1 MAADPPPPGPSRR
14 TLLTGLAALPVA
26 AATTAAAAE
35 RKERRSKKRRDAR
48 PTIQHVDV
56 AIIGAGVFGAW
67 TAWHLLRAGKS
78 VRLFDAYG
86 AGHWR
91 ASSGGES
98 RVIRM
103 GYGADT
109 LYSEMARDSLK
120 YWKDLSDTASAP
132 IFHNTGVLWFAPAGD
147 SHIDQSLAWL
157 RANRV
162 DHEQGDVSWLQN
174 KYRQIQFYQG
184 ETGILE
190 TEAGALIAGRGVQEV
205 IADAQI
211 AVERVVMPAPLL
223 SKRTK
228 RHTLPD
234 GGTADHLVYCAGP
247 WLAEIFP
254 QQLMNRIV
262 ATRQEVYHFG
272 APQGDTRFAP
282 PDLPVWA
289 DNGGGG
295 LFYGIPDLEGA
306 GFKIAIDRHGPQ
318 VDPDTMDRTLTPA
331 GIAEARAYIARRFPG
346 LASAPLI
353 GGRVCQYENSSNGDY
368 LIDRFP
374 GQERVWLVGG
384 GSGHGFKNGP
394 AVGKRVAAH
403 ILNAGLAIEPR
414 FSFATKGTVAART
427 VF

>member
-1 MAADPPPPGPSRR
+1 MAGDNTPTRR
-14 TLLTGLAALPVA
+14 ALLTGLAALPVA
-26 AATTAAAAE
+26 ATAAAAE
-35 RKERRSKKRRDAR
+35 RKSKKRKPAK
-48 PTIQHVDV
+48 PKVQHVDV

-67 TAWHLLRAGKS
+67 TAWHLLRAGKT

-86 AGHWR
+86 AGHVR

-109 LYSEMARDSLK
+109 IYSEMARESLP
-120 YWKDLSDTASAP
+120 YWKALSDTASAP
-132 IFHNTGVLWFAPAGD
+132 IFHNTGVLWFGPQGD
-147 SHIDQSLAWL
+147 AYTAQSLAWL
-157 RANRV
+157 QANRV
-162 DHEQGDVSWLQN
+162 GHEHGDVAWLQN
-174 KYRQIQFYQG
+174 KYRQIQFFQG

-190 TEAGALIAGRGVQEV
+190 TECGALIAGRGVQEV

-223 SKRTK
+223 SKRIK
-228 RHTLPD
+228 RHSLPD
-234 GGTADHLVYCAGP
+234 GGTADHLVYAAGP
-247 WLAEIFP
+247 WLAELFP
-254 QQLMNRIV
+254 QQLMGRIV

-272 APQGDTRFAP
+272 APQGDTRFAAP
-282 PDLPVWA
+282 ELPVWA
-289 DNGGGG
+289 DNSNNGI
-295 LFYGIPDLEGA
+295 FYGIPDIEGA
-306 GFKIAIDRHGPQ
+306 GFKIAIDRHGPV
-318 VDPDTMDRTLTPA
+318 VDPDTMDRSLTPA
-331 GIAEARAYIARRFPG
+331 GIAEARAYIARRFPA

-403 ILNAGLAIEPR
+403 ILDPKLAVEPR

>member
-1 MAADPPPPGPSRR
+1 MNPTRR
-14 TLLTGLAALPVA
+14 ALLTGLAALPVA
-26 AATTAAAAE
+26 ATAAAAE
-35 RKERRSKKRRDAR
+35 RKSKKRKPAK
-48 PTIQHVDV
+48 PKVQHVDV

-86 AGHWR
+86 AGNFR

-109 LYSEMARDSLK
+109 IYSDMARDSLA
-120 YWKDLSDTASAP
+120 YWKALSDSASAP
-132 IFHNTGVLWFAPAGD
+132 IFHNTGVLWFGPQGD
-147 SHIDQSLAWL
+147 AYTAQSLAWL
-157 RANRV
+157 QANRV
-162 DHEQGDVSWLQN
+162 GHEHGDVRWLQN
-174 KYRQIQFYQG
+174 KYRQMQFYQG
-184 ETGILE
+184 ETGVLE
-190 TEAGALIAGRGVQEV
+190 TETGALIAGRGVQEV

-223 SKRTK
+223 SKRIK
-228 RHTLPD
+228 RHSLPD
-234 GGTADHLVYCAGP
+234 GGTADHLVYALGP
-247 WLAEIFP
+247 WLAELFP
-254 QQLMNRIV
+254 QQLMNKIV

-282 PDLPVWA
+282 PELPVWA
-289 DNGGGG
+289 DNSNNGI
-295 LFYGIPDLEGA
+295 FYGIPDLEGA
-306 GFKIAIDRHGPQ
+306 GFKIAIDRHGPV
-318 VDPDTMDRTLTPA
+318 VDPDTMERQLTPA
-331 GIAEARAYIARRFPG
+331 GIAEARAYIARRFPA

-403 ILNAGLAIEPR
+403 ILDPKLAVEPR

>member
-1 MAADPPPPGPSRR
+1 MAGGNAPTRR
-14 TLLTGLAALPVA
+14 ALLTGLAALPVA
-26 AATTAAAAE
+26 ATAAAAE
-35 RKERRSKKRRDAR
+35 RKSKKRKPAK
-48 PTIQHVDV
+48 PKVQHVDV

-67 TAWHLLRAGKS
+67 TAWHLLRAGKT

-86 AGHWR
+86 AGHVR

-109 LYSEMARDSLK
+109 IYSEMARESLA
-120 YWKDLSDTASAP
+120 YWKALSDTASAP
-132 IFHNTGVLWFAPAGD
+132 IFHNTGVLWFGPQGD
-147 SHIDQSLAWL
+147 TYTAQSLAWL
-157 RANRV
+157 QANRV
-162 DHEQGDVSWLQN
+162 GHEHGDVRWLQN
-174 KYRQIQFYQG
+174 KYRQIQFFQG

-190 TEAGALIAGRGVQEV
+190 TECGALIAGRGVQEV

-223 SKRTK
+223 SKRIK
-228 RHTLPD
+228 RHSLPD
-234 GGTADHLVYCAGP
+234 GGTADHLVYALGP
-247 WLAEIFP
+247 WLAELFP
-254 QQLMNRIV
+254 QQLMNKIV

-282 PDLPVWA
+282 PELPVWA
-289 DNGGGG
+289 DNSNNGI
-295 LFYGIPDLEGA
+295 FYGIPDLEGT
-306 GFKIAIDRHGPQ
+306 GFKIAIDRHGP
-318 VDPDTMDRTLTPA
+318 VIDPDTMERSLTPA

-403 ILNAGLAIEPR
+403 ILDPKLAVEPR
-414 FSFATKGTVAART
+414 FRFATKGTVAART

>member
-1 MAADPPPPGPSRR
+1 LADDTPTRR
-14 TLLTGLAALPVA
+14 ALLTGLAALPVVA
-26 AATTAAAAE
+26 AATAAE
-35 RKERRSKKRRDAR
+35 RKERKPKKRKPAK
-48 PTIQHVDV
+48 PKVQHVDV

-86 AGHWR
+86 AGNAR

-109 LYSEMARDSLK
+109 IYSEMARDSLK

-132 IFHNTGVLWFAPAGD
+132 IFHNTGVLWFAPQGD
-147 SHIDQSLAWL
+147 AYTAQSLAWL
-157 RANRV
+157 QANRV
-162 DHEQGDVSWLQN
+162 RHEHGDVSWLQD

-190 TEAGALIAGRGVQEV
+190 TEAGALIAARGVQEL

-211 AVERVVMPAPLL
+211 EVERVVMPAPLF

-234 GGTADHLVYCAGP
+234 GGTADHLVYAAGP
-247 WLAEIFP
+247 WIAELFP
-254 QQLMNRIV
+254 QQLMNKIV

-282 PDLPVWA
+282 PELPVWA
-289 DNGGGG
+289 DFNNGRIV
-295 LFYGIPDLEGA
+295 YGIPDLEGA
-306 GFKIAIDRHGPQ
+306 GFKIAIDVHGPT
-318 VDPDTMDRTLTPA
+318 VDPDTMERQLSPT
-331 GIAEARAYIARRFPG
+331 GIAEARAYLARRFPA

-374 GQERVWLVGG
+374 GQQHVWLVGG

-403 ILNAGLAIEPR
+403 ILDANLAVEPR
-414 FSFATKGTVAART
+414 FSFATKGKVAART

>member
-1 MAADPPPPGPSRR
+1 MADSPTRR
-14 TLLTGLAALPVA
+14 ALLTGLAALPVA
-26 AATTAAAAE
+26 AAATAAE
-35 RKERRSKKRRDAR
+35 RKERKPKKRKPAK
-48 PTIQHVDV
+48 PKVQHVDV

-86 AGHWR
+86 AGNAR

-109 LYSEMARDSLK
+109 IYSEMARDSLK

-132 IFHNTGVLWFAPAGD
+132 IFHNTGVLWFAPQGD
-147 SHIDQSLAWL
+147 AYTAQSLAWL
-157 RANRV
+157 QANRV
-162 DHEQGDVSWLQN
+162 RHEHGDVRWLQD

-190 TEAGALIAGRGVQEV
+190 TEAGALIAARGVQEL

-211 AVERVVMPAPLL
+211 EVERVVMPAPLF

-234 GGTADHLVYCAGP
+234 GGTADHLVYAAGP
-247 WLAEIFP
+247 WIAELFP
-254 QQLMNRIV
+254 QQLMNKIV

-272 APQGDTRFAP
+272 APQGDSRFAP
-282 PDLPVWA
+282 PELPVWA
-289 DNGGGG
+289 DFNNGRIV
-295 LFYGIPDLEGA
+295 YGIPDLEGA
-306 GFKIAIDRHGPQ
+306 GFKIAIDVHGPT
-318 VDPDTMDRTLTPA
+318 VDPDTMERQLSPT
-331 GIAEARAYIARRFPG
+331 GIAEARAYMQRRFPA

-353 GGRVCQYENSSNGDY
+353 GGHVCQYENSSNGDY

-374 GQERVWLVGG
+374 GQQHVWLVGG

-403 ILNAGLAIEPR
+403 ILDANLAIEPR

>member
-1 MAADPPPPGPSRR
+1 VAGGNAPSRR
-14 TLLTGLAALPVA
+14 ALLTGLAALPVA
-26 AATTAAAAE
+26 ATAAAAE
-35 RKERRSKKRRDAR
+35 RKSKKRKPAK
-48 PTIQHVDV
+48 PKVQHVDV

-67 TAWHLLRAGKS
+67 TAWHLLRAGKT

-86 AGHWR
+86 AGHAR

-109 LYSEMARDSLK
+109 IYSEMARESLP
-120 YWKDLSDTASAP
+120 YWKALSDTASAP
-132 IFHNTGVLWFAPAGD
+132 IFHNTGVLWFGPQGD
-147 SHIDQSLAWL
+147 PYTAQSLAWL
-157 RANRV
+157 QANRV
-162 DHEQGDVSWLQN
+162 GHEHGDVAWLQN
-174 KYRQIQFYQG
+174 KYRQIQFFQG

-190 TEAGALIAGRGVQEV
+190 TECGALIAGRGVQEV

-223 SKRTK
+223 SKRIK
-228 RHTLPD
+228 RHSLPD
-234 GGTADHLVYCAGP
+234 GGTADHLVYAVGP
-247 WLAEIFP
+247 WLAELFP
-254 QQLMNRIV
+254 QQLMHKIV

-282 PDLPVWA
+282 PELPVWA
-289 DNGGGG
+289 DNSNNGI
-295 LFYGIPDLEGA
+295 FYGIPDIEGA
-306 GFKIAIDRHGPQ
+306 GFKIAIDRHGPV
-318 VDPDTMDRTLTPA
+318 VDPDTMERQLTPA
-331 GIAEARAYIARRFPG
+331 GIAEVRAYIARRFPG

-403 ILNAGLAIEPR
+403 ILDAKLAVEPR

>member
-1 MAADPPPPGPSRR
+1 MNPSRR
-14 TLLTGLAALPVA
+14 ALLTGLAALPVA
-26 AATTAAAAE
+26 ATAAAAE
-35 RKERRSKKRRDAR
+35 RKERKPKKRKPAR
-48 PTIQHVDV
+48 PKVQHVDV

-67 TAWHLLRAGKS
+67 TAWHLLRAGKT

-86 AGHWR
+86 AGHAR

-109 LYSEMARDSLK
+109 IYSEMARDSLK
-120 YWKDLSDTASAP
+120 YWQDLSDSASAP
-132 IFHNTGVLWFAPAGD
+132 IFHNTGVLWFAPQGD
-147 SHIDQSLAWL
+147 AYTAQSLAWL
-157 RANRV
+157 QANRV
-162 DHEQGDVSWLQN
+162 GHEHGDVRWLQE

-211 AVERVVMPAPLL
+211 ALERVVMPAPLL
-223 SKRTK
+223 SKRIK
-228 RHTLPD
+228 RHSLPD
-234 GGTADHLVYCAGP
+234 GGTADHLVYAAGP
-247 WLAEIFP
+247 WLAELFP
-254 QQLMNRIV
+254 QLMNRIV

-282 PDLPVWA
+282 PELPVWA
-289 DNGGGG
+289 DNSNNGI
-295 LFYGIPDLEGA
+295 FYGIPDLEGA
-306 GFKIAIDRHGPQ
+306 GFKIAIDRHGP
-318 VDPDTMDRTLTPA
+318 VIDPDTMERQLTPA

-374 GQERVWLVGG
+374 GQDRVWLVGG

-403 ILNAGLAIEPR
+403 ILDAKLAVEPR
-414 FSFATKGTVAART
+414 FSFTTKGTVAART

>member
-1 MAADPPPPGPSRR
+1 MAGGNTPSRR
-14 TLLTGLAALPVA
+14 ALLTGLAALPVA
-26 AATTAAAAE
+26 ATAAAAE
-35 RKERRSKKRRDAR
+35 RKSKKRKPAK
-48 PTIQHVDV
+48 PKIPHVDV

-86 AGHWR
+86 AGHVR

-109 LYSEMARDSLK
+109 IYSEMARESLP
-120 YWKDLSDTASAP
+120 YWKALSDTASAP
-132 IFHNTGVLWFAPAGD
+132 IFHNTGVLWFGPQGD
-147 SHIDQSLAWL
+147 AYTAQSLAWL
-157 RANRV
+157 QANRV
-162 DHEQGDVSWLQN
+162 GHEHGDVNWLQN
-174 KYRQIQFYQG
+174 KYRQIQFFQG

-190 TEAGALIAGRGVQEV
+190 TECGALIAGRGVQEV

-223 SKRTK
+223 SKRIK
-228 RHTLPD
+228 RHSLPD
-234 GGTADHLVYCAGP
+234 GGTADHLVYALGP
-247 WLAEIFP
+247 WLAELFP
-254 QQLMNRIV
+254 QQLMNKIV

-282 PDLPVWA
+282 PELPVWA
-289 DNGGGG
+289 DNSNNGI
-295 LFYGIPDLEGA
+295 FYGIPDLEGA
-306 GFKIAIDRHGPQ
+306 GFKIAIDRHGPV
-318 VDPDTMDRTLTPA
+318 VDPDTMERQLTPA

-403 ILNAGLAIEPR
+403 ILDAKLAVQPR

>member
-1 MAADPPPPGPSRR
+1 MRRLAADTPSRR
-14 TLLTGLAALPVA
+14 ALLTGLAALPIA
-26 AATTAAAAE
+26 ASAAAAE
-35 RKERRSKKRRDAR
+35 RKERRSKKRKAPR
-48 PTIQHVDV
+48 PKVQHVDV

-67 TAWHLLRAGKS
+67 TAWHLVRAGKS

-86 AGHWR
+86 AGNAR
-91 ASSGGES
+91 SSSGGAS

-103 GYGADT
+103 GYGADS
-109 LYSEMARDSLK
+109 LYSDLARESLP
-120 YWKDLSDTASAP
+120 YWKALSDTASAP
-132 IFHNTGVLWFAPAGD
+132 IVHNTGVLWFAPQGEAYTA
-147 SHIDQSLAWL
+147 QSLAWL
-157 RANRV
+157 QANRV
-162 DHEQGDVSWLQN
+162 GHEHGDVTWLQT

-190 TEAGALIAGRGVQEV
+190 TETGALIAGRGVQEV
-205 IADAQI
+205 IADAQVE
-211 AVERVVMPAPLL
+211 VERVVMPAPLF
-223 SKRTK
+223 SKRIK
-228 RHTLPD
+228 KHALPD
-234 GGTADHLVYCAGP
+234 GGTADHLVYAAGP
-247 WLAEIFP
+247 WLAELFP
-254 QQLMNRIV
+254 QQLMNKIV

-282 PDLPVWA
+282 PELPVWA
-289 DNGGGG
+289 DNSNNGI
-295 LFYGIPDLEGA
+295 FYGIPDLEGA
-306 GFKIAIDRHGPQ
+306 GFKIAIDRHGPT
-318 VDPDTMDRTLTPA
+318 VDPDTIERTLTPA
-331 GIAEARAYIARRFPG
+331 GIAEARAYVARRFPG
-346 LASAPLI
+346 LANAPLV

-403 ILNAGLAIEPR
+403 ILDAKLAVEPR

>member
-1 MAADPPPPGPSRR
+1 MAADTPTRR
-14 TLLTGLAALPVA
+14 ALLTGLAALPVA
-26 AATTAAAAE
+26 AAATAAE
-35 RKERRSKKRRDAR
+35 RKERKPKKRKPAK
-48 PTIQHVDV
+48 PKIQHVDV

-86 AGHWR
+86 AGNAR

-109 LYSEMARDSLK
+109 IYSEMARDSLK
-120 YWKDLSDTASAP
+120 FWKDLSDSASAP
-132 IFHNTGVLWFAPAGD
+132 IFHNTGVLWFAPQGD
-147 SHIDQSLAWL
+147 AYTAQSLAWL
-157 RANRV
+157 QANRV
-162 DHEQGDVSWLQN
+162 GHEHGDVRWLQDN
-174 KYRQIQFYQG
+174 WRQIQFYQG

-190 TEAGALIAGRGVQEV
+190 TEAGALIAGRGVQEL

-211 AVERVVMPAPLL
+211 EVERVVMPAPLF
-223 SKRTK
+223 SKKTK

-234 GGTADHLVYCAGP
+234 GGTADHLVYAAGP
-247 WLAEIFP
+247 WIAELFP
-254 QQLMNRIV
+254 QQLMNKIV

-272 APQGDTRFAP
+272 APQGDSRFAP
-282 PDLPVWA
+282 PELPVWA
-289 DNGGGG
+289 DFNNGRIV
-295 LFYGIPDLEGA
+295 YGIPDLEGA
-306 GFKIAIDRHGPQ
+306 GFKIAIDVHGPV
-318 VDPDTMDRTLTPA
+318 VDPDTMERQLSPT
-331 GIAEARAYIARRFPG
+331 GIAEARAYLARRFPA
-346 LASAPLI
+346 LASAPLL

-374 GQERVWLVGG
+374 GQEHVWLVGG

-403 ILNAGLAIEPR
+403 ILDAKLAVEPR
-414 FSFATKGTVAART
+414 FSFATKGTVSART

>member
-1 MAADPPPPGPSRR
+1 MAGGNTPSRR
-14 TLLTGLAALPVA
+14 ALLTGLAALPA
-26 AATTAAAAE
+26 AATAAAAE
-35 RKERRSKKRRDAR
+35 RKSRKRK
-48 PTIQHVDV
+48 PVKPKVQHVDV

-67 TAWHLLRAGKS
+67 TAWHLLRAGKT

-86 AGHWR
+86 AGHVR

-109 LYSEMARDSLK
+109 IYSDMARESLP
-120 YWKDLSDTASAP
+120 YWKALSDTASAP
-132 IFHNTGVLWFAPAGD
+132 IFHNTGVLWFGPQGD
-147 SHIDQSLAWL
+147 AYTAQSLAWL
-157 RANRV
+157 QANRV
-162 DHEQGDVSWLQN
+162 GHEHGDVRWLQN
-174 KYRQIQFYQG
+174 KYRQMQFYQG
-184 ETGILE
+184 ETGVLE
-190 TEAGALIAGRGVQEV
+190 TETGALIAGRGVQEV

-223 SKRTK
+223 SKRIK
-228 RHTLPD
+228 RHSLPD
-234 GGTADHLVYCAGP
+234 GGTADHLVYALGP
-247 WLAEIFP
+247 WLAELFP
-254 QQLMNRIV
+254 QQLMNKIV

-282 PDLPVWA
+282 PELPVWA
-289 DNGGGG
+289 DNSNNGI
-295 LFYGIPDLEGA
+295 FYGIPDLEGA
-306 GFKIAIDRHGPQ
+306 GFKIAIDRHGPV
-318 VDPDTMDRTLTPA
+318 VDPDTMERQLTPA
-331 GIAEARAYIARRFPG
+331 GIAEARTYIARRFPA

-403 ILNAGLAIEPR
+403 ILDPKLAVEPR

>member
-1 MAADPPPPGPSRR
+1 MADNVPTRR
-14 TLLTGLAALPVA
+14 ALLTGLAALPVA
-26 AATTAAAAE
+26 ASAAAAE
-35 RKERRSKKRRDAR
+35 RSERRSKRRKPAR
-48 PTIQHVDV
+48 PKVQHVDV
-56 AIIGAGVFGAW
+56 AVIGAGVFGAW
-67 TAWHLLRAGKS
+67 TAWHLVRAGKS

-103 GYGADT
+103 GYGADAI
-109 LYSEMARDSLK
+109 YSQMARDSLE
-120 YWKDLSDTASAP
+120 YWKDLSDSASAP
-132 IFHNTGVLWFAPAGD
+132 IFHKTGVLWFAPEGD
-147 SHIDQSLAWL
+147 RYTAQSRAWL
-157 RANRV
+157 HANDV
-162 DHEQGDVSWLQN
+162 PHQVGDVRWLQE

-184 ETGILE
+184 ETGLLE
-190 TEAGALIAGRGVQEV
+190 TESGALIAGRGVQEV
-205 IADAQI
+205 IADARI
-211 AVERVVMPAPLL
+211 EVERVVMPAPLF
-223 SKRTK
+223 SKRIK

-234 GGTADHLVYCAGP
+234 GGTADHLVYACGP
-247 WLAEIFP
+247 WIAELFP
-254 QQLMNRIV
+254 QQLMGRIV

-282 PDLPVWA
+282 PELPVWA
-289 DNGGGG
+289 DFNNGRIV
-295 LFYGIPDLEGA
+295 YGIPDIEGA
-306 GFKIAIDRHGPQ
+306 GFKIAFDTHGPV
-318 VDPDTMDRTLTPA
+318 VDPDTMDRSLTPA
-331 GIAEARAYIARRFPG
+331 GIAAARAYVARRFPG
-346 LASAPLI
+346 LADAPLI

-403 ILNAGLAIEPR
+403 ILDKDLAIEPR
-414 FSFATKGTVAART
+414 FSFASKGTVAGRT

>member
-1 MAADPPPPGPSRR
+1 VAGDKLPSRR
-14 TLLTGLAALPVA
+14 ALLTGLAALPVA
-26 AATTAAAAE
+26 ATAVAA
-35 RKERRSKKRRDAR
+35 ERRSKKRKPAK
-48 PTIQHVDV
+48 PKIPHVDV

-67 TAWHLLRAGKS
+67 TAWHLIRAGKS

-86 AGHWR
+86 AGHAR
-91 ASSGGES
+91 ASSGGQS

-109 LYSEMARDSLK
+109 IYSEMARESLP
-120 YWKDLSDTASAP
+120 YWKALSDTASAP
-132 IFHNTGVLWFAPAGD
+132 IFHNTGVLWFGPQGD
-147 SHIDQSLAWL
+147 AYTAQSLAWL
-157 RANRV
+157 QANRV
-162 DHEQGDVSWLQN
+162 GHEHGDVAWLQN
-174 KYRQIQFYQG
+174 KYHQIQFFQG
-184 ETGILE
+184 ETGVLE
-190 TEAGALIAGRGVQEV
+190 TESGALIAARGVQEV

-223 SKRTK
+223 SKRIK
-228 RHTLPD
+228 RHSLPD
-234 GGTADHLVYCAGP
+234 GGTADHLVYALGP
-247 WLAEIFP
+247 WLAELFP
-254 QQLMNRIV
+254 QQLMNKIV

-282 PDLPVWA
+282 PELPVWA
-289 DNGGGG
+289 DNSNNGI
-295 LFYGIPDLEGA
+295 FYGIPDLEGA
-306 GFKIAIDRHGPQ
+306 GFKIAIDRHGPV
-318 VDPDTMDRTLTPA
+318 VDPDTMERQLTPA
-331 GIAEARAYIARRFPG
+331 GIAEARAYIARRFPA

-403 ILNAGLAIEPR
+403 ILDAKLAVEPR

>member
-1 MAADPPPPGPSRR
+1 MAADTPTRR
-14 TLLTGLAALPVA
+14 ALLTGLAALPVVA
-26 AATTAAAAE
+26 SAAAAE
-35 RKERRSKKRRDAR
+35 RKERRSKKRKPAKPRV
-48 PTIQHVDV
+48 QHVDV

-86 AGHWR
+86 AGNAR
-91 ASSGGES
+91 ASSGGTS

-109 LYSEMARDSLK
+109 LYSEMARDSLQ
-120 YWKDLSDTASAP
+120 YWKDLSDSASAP
-132 IFHNTGVLWFAPAGD
+132 IFHNTGVLWFAPQGD
-147 SHIDQSLAWL
+147 AYTAQSLAWL
-157 RANRV
+157 QANRV
-162 DHEQGDVSWLQN
+162 GHEHGDVSWLQN
-174 KYRQIQFYQG
+174 TYRQIQFYQG

-190 TEAGALIAGRGVQEV
+190 TEAGALIAARGVQEL

-211 AVERVVMPAPLL
+211 EVERVVMPAPLF
-223 SKRTK
+223 SKKTK
-228 RHTLPD
+228 LHTLPD
-234 GGTADHLVYCAGP
+234 GGTADHLVYAAGP
-247 WLAEIFP
+247 WIAELFP
-254 QQLMNRIV
+254 QQLMNKIV

-282 PDLPVWA
+282 PELPVWA
-289 DNGGGG
+289 DFNNGRIV
-295 LFYGIPDLEGA
+295 YGIPDLEGA
-306 GFKIAIDRHGPQ
+306 GFKIAIDVHGPT
-318 VDPDTMDRTLTPA
+318 VDPDTMERQLSPA
-331 GIAEARAYIARRFPG
+331 GIAEARAYMQRRFPG
-346 LASAPLI
+346 LASAPLL

-374 GQERVWLVGG
+374 GQQHVWLVGG

-403 ILNAGLAIEPR
+403 ILDANLAVEPR

>member
-1 MAADPPPPGPSRR
+1 MAGDNAPSRR
-14 TLLTGLAALPVA
+14 ALLTGLAALPVA
-26 AATTAAAAE
+26 ATAAAAE
-35 RKERRSKKRRDAR
+35 RKSKKRKPAK
-48 PTIQHVDV
+48 PKVQHVDV

-86 AGHWR
+86 AGHVR

-109 LYSEMARDSLK
+109 IYSDMARDSLG
-120 YWKDLSDTASAP
+120 YWKALSDTASAP
-132 IFHNTGVLWFAPAGD
+132 IFHNTGVLWFGPAGD
-147 SHIDQSLAWL
+147 AYTAQSLAWL
-157 RANRV
+157 QANRV
-162 DHEQGDVSWLQN
+162 GHEHGDVRWLQN
-174 KYRQIQFYQG
+174 KYRQIQFYHG

-190 TEAGALIAGRGVQEV
+190 TETGALIAGRGVQEV

-223 SKRTK
+223 SKRIK
-228 RHTLPD
+228 RHSLPD
-234 GGTADHLVYCAGP
+234 GGTADHLVYAAGP
-247 WLAEIFP
+247 WLAELFP
-254 QQLMNRIV
+254 QQLMNKIV

-272 APQGDTRFAP
+272 APQGDTRFAAP
-282 PDLPVWA
+282 ELPVWA
-289 DNGGGG
+289 DNSNNGI
-295 LFYGIPDLEGA
+295 FYGIPDLEGA
-306 GFKIAIDRHGPQ
+306 GFKIAIDRHGPV
-318 VDPDTMDRTLTPA
+318 VDPDTMERQLTPA

-403 ILNAGLAIEPR
+403 ILDAKLAVEPR

>member
-1 MAADPPPPGPSRR
+1 MRARPLAAEVPTRR
-14 TLLTGLAALPVA
+14 ALLTGLAALPVA
-26 AATTAAAAE
+26 ATAATAAE
-35 RKERRSKKRRDAR
+35 RKERRSKKRKPAK
-48 PTIQHVDV
+48 PKVQHVDV

-86 AGHWR
+86 AGNAR
-91 ASSGGES
+91 ASSAGES

-109 LYSEMARDSLK
+109 LYSDMARDSLK
-120 YWKDLSDTASAP
+120 YWKDLSDSASAP
-132 IFHNTGVLWFAPAGD
+132 IFHNTGVLWFAPQGD
-147 SHIDQSLAWL
+147 SYTAQSLAWL
-157 RANRV
+157 QANRV
-162 DHEQGDVSWLQN
+162 PHEHGDVSWLQN

-190 TEAGALIAGRGVQEV
+190 TEAGALIAARGVQEL

-211 AVERVVMPAPLL
+211 EVERVVMPAPLF
-223 SKRTK
+223 SKKTK
-228 RHTLPD
+228 LHTLPD
-234 GGTADHLVYCAGP
+234 GGTADHLVYAAGP
-247 WLAEIFP
+247 WIAELFP
-254 QQLMNRIV
+254 QQLMNKIV

-272 APQGDTRFAP
+272 APQGDSRFAP
-282 PDLPVWA
+282 PELPVWA
-289 DNGGGG
+289 DFNNGRIV
-295 LFYGIPDLEGA
+295 YGSPDLEGA
-306 GFKIAIDRHGPQ
+306 GFKIAIDVHGPA
-318 VDPDTMDRTLTPA
+318 VDPDTMERQLTPT
-331 GIAEARAYIARRFPG
+331 GIAEARAYMARRFPG
-346 LASAPLI
+346 LASAPLV

-368 LIDRFP
+368 LIDRLP
-374 GQERVWLVGG
+374 GQEHVWLVGG

-403 ILNAGLAIEPR
+403 ILDANLAVEPR

>member
-1 MAADPPPPGPSRR
+1 MAGGNAPSRR
-14 TLLTGLAALPVA
+14 ALLTGLAALPVA
-26 AATTAAAAE
+26 ATAAAAE
-35 RKERRSKKRRDAR
+35 RKSKKRKPAKAKI
-48 PTIQHVDV
+48 PHVDV

-86 AGHWR
+86 AGHAR

-103 GYGADT
+103 GYGGDT
-109 LYSEMARDSLK
+109 IYSEMARESLP
-120 YWKDLSDTASAP
+120 YWKALSDTASAP
-132 IFHNTGVLWFAPAGD
+132 IFHNTGVLWFGPQGD
-147 SHIDQSLAWL
+147 PYTAQSLAWL
-157 RANRV
+157 QANRV
-162 DHEQGDVSWLQN
+162 GHELGDVAWLQN
-174 KYRQIQFYQG
+174 KYRQIQFFQG

-190 TEAGALIAGRGVQEV
+190 TECGALIAGRGVQEV

-223 SKRTK
+223 SKRIK
-228 RHTLPD
+228 RHSLPD
-234 GGTADHLVYCAGP
+234 GGTADHLVYALGP
-247 WLAEIFP
+247 WLAELFP
-254 QQLMNRIV
+254 QQLMNKIV

-282 PDLPVWA
+282 PELPVWA
-289 DNGGGG
+289 DNSNNGI
-295 LFYGIPDLEGA
+295 FYGIPDLEGA
-306 GFKIAIDRHGPQ
+306 GFKIAIDRHGPV
-318 VDPDTMDRTLTPA
+318 VDPDTMERQLTPA
-331 GIAEARAYIARRFPG
+331 GIAEARAYIARRFPA

-403 ILNAGLAIEPR
+403 ILDPKLAVEPR
-414 FSFATKGTVAART
+414 FSFATKGTAAART

>member
-1 MAADPPPPGPSRR
+1 MAADVPTRR
-14 TLLTGLAALPVA
+14 ALLTGLAALPVA
-26 AATTAAAAE
+26 AAAAAAAE
-35 RKERRSKKRRDAR
+35 RKERKPKKRKPAK
-48 PTIQHVDV
+48 PKVQHVDV

-67 TAWHLLRAGKS
+67 AAWHLLRAGKT

-86 AGHWR
+86 AGHAR

-109 LYSEMARDSLK
+109 IYSEMARDSLK

-132 IFHNTGVLWFAPAGD
+132 IFHNTGVLWFAPQGD
-147 SHIDQSLAWL
+147 AYTAQSLAWL
-157 RANRV
+157 QANRV
-162 DHEQGDVSWLQN
+162 GHEHGDVRWLQE

-190 TEAGALIAGRGVQEV
+190 TETGALIAARGVQEV

-211 AVERVVMPAPLL
+211 EVERVVMPAPLF
-223 SKRTK
+223 SKRIK
-228 RHTLPD
+228 KHRLPD
-234 GGTADHLVYCAGP
+234 GGTADHLVYAAGP
-247 WLAEIFP
+247 WLAELFP
-254 QQLMNRIV
+254 QQLMNKIV

-272 APQGDTRFAP
+272 APQGDSRFAP
-282 PDLPVWA
+282 PELPVWA
-289 DNGGGG
+289 DFNNGRIV
-295 LFYGIPDLEGA
+295 YGIPDLEGA
-306 GFKIAIDRHGPQ
+306 GFKIAIDVHGPAI
-318 VDPDTMDRTLTPA
+318 DPDTMERQLSPA
-331 GIAEARAYIARRFPG
+331 GIAEARAYMQRRFPG
-346 LASAPLI
+346 LANAPLI

-403 ILNAGLAIEPR
+403 ILDKNLAVEPR
-414 FSFATKGTVAART
+414 FSFASKGTVAART

>member
-1 MAADPPPPGPSRR
+1 LAADSPSRR
-14 TLLTGLAALPVA
+14 ALLTGLAALPVA
-26 AATTAAAAE
+26 ATAVAAE
-35 RKERRSKKRRDAR
+35 RKERRPKKRKPPR
-48 PTIQHVDV
+48 PKIQHVDV

-86 AGHWR
+86 AGNAR
-91 ASSGGES
+91 ASSGGAS

-109 LYSEMARDSLK
+109 LYSDMARESLP

-132 IFHNTGVLWFAPAGD
+132 IFHNTGVLWFAPEGEAYTA
-147 SHIDQSLAWL
+147 QSLAWL
-157 RANRV
+157 QASRV
-162 DHEQGDVSWLQN
+162 GHEHGDVSWLQT

-184 ETGILE
+184 EAGLLE
-190 TEAGALIAGRGVQEV
+190 SEAGALIAARGVQEV
-205 IADAQI
+205 IADAGI
-211 AVERVVMPAPLL
+211 EVERVVMPAPLF
-223 SKRTK
+223 SKRIR

-234 GGTADHLVYCAGP
+234 GGTADHLVYAAGP
-247 WLAEIFP
+247 WLAELFP
-254 QQLMNRIV
+254 QHLTGRIV

-282 PDLPVWA
+282 PELPVWA
-289 DNGGGG
+289 DFNHGRIV
-295 LFYGIPDLEGA
+295 YGIPDLEGA
-306 GFKIAIDRHGPQ
+306 GFKIAFDMHGP
-318 VDPDTMDRTLTPA
+318 VIDPDTMERTPTAA
-331 GIAEARAYIARRFPG
+331 GIAEARAYVARRFPG
-346 LASAPLI
+346 LAGAPLI
-353 GGRVCQYENSSNGDY
+353 GARVCQYENSANGDY

-374 GQERVWLVGG
+374 GQERVWLVGA

-403 ILNAGLAIEPR
+403 ILDKDRAIEPR
-414 FSFATKGTVAART
+414 FSFASKGAVAART

>member
-1 MAADPPPPGPSRR
+1 MAADAPSRR
-14 TLLTGLAALPVA
+14 ALLTGLAALPVA
-26 AATTAAAAE
+26 VTAAAAE
-35 RKERRSKKRRDAR
+35 RKQRRAKKRNPAK
-48 PTIQHVDV
+48 PKVQHVEV

-67 TAWHLLRAGKS
+67 TAWHLLRAGKT

-86 AGHWR
+86 AGHAR

-109 LYSEMARDSLK
+109 LYSEMARESLA
-120 YWKDLSDTASAP
+120 YWRALSDTASAP
-132 IFHNTGVLWFAPAGD
+132 IFHNTGVLWFAPQGD
-147 SHIDQSLAWL
+147 AYTAQSLAWL
-157 RANRV
+157 QANRV
-162 DHEQGDVSWLQN
+162 GHDQGDVTWLQN
-174 KYRQIQFYQG
+174 RYRQIQFYQG
-184 ETGILE
+184 ETGIFE
-190 TEAGALIAGRGVQEV
+190 TEGGALIAARGVQEV

-211 AVERVVMPAPLL
+211 AVERVVMPAPLF
-223 SKRTK
+223 SKRIK
-228 RHTLPD
+228 RHSLPD
-234 GGTADHLVYCAGP
+234 GGTADHLVYAAGP
-247 WLAEIFP
+247 WLAELFP
-254 QQLMNRIV
+254 QQLMNKIV

-282 PDLPVWA
+282 PELPVWA
-289 DNGGGG
+289 DFNNGRIV
-295 LFYGIPDLEGA
+295 YGIPDLEGA
-306 GFKIAIDRHGPQ
+306 GFKIAIDVHGP
-318 VDPDTMDRTLTPA
+318 VIDPDTMERTLTPA

-346 LASAPLI
+346 LAAAPLI

-374 GQERVWLVGG
+374 GQEHVWLVGG

-403 ILNAGLAIEPR
+403 ILDAKLAVEPR

>member
-1 MAADPPPPGPSRR
+1 MAGGNAPSRR
-14 TLLTGLAALPVA
+14 ALLTGLVALPVA
-26 AATTAAAAE
+26 ATAAAAE
-35 RKERRSKKRRDAR
+35 RKSKKRKPAK
-48 PTIQHVDV
+48 PKIPHVDV

-86 AGHWR
+86 AGHVR

-109 LYSEMARDSLK
+109 IYSEMARESLP
-120 YWKDLSDTASAP
+120 YWKALSDSASAP
-132 IFHNTGVLWFAPAGD
+132 IFHNTGVLWFGPSGD
-147 SHIDQSLAWL
+147 AYTAQSLAWL
-157 RANRV
+157 QANRV
-162 DHEQGDVSWLQN
+162 GHEHGDVRWLQE
-174 KYRQIQFYQG
+174 KYRQIQFFQG

-190 TEAGALIAGRGVQEV
+190 TETGALIAGRGVQEV

-223 SKRTK
+223 SKRIK
-228 RHTLPD
+228 RHSLPD
-234 GGTADHLVYCAGP
+234 GGTADHLVYAAGP
-247 WLAEIFP
+247 WLAELFP
-254 QQLMNRIV
+254 QQLMNKIV

-282 PDLPVWA
+282 PELPVWA
-289 DNGGGG
+289 DNSNNGI
-295 LFYGIPDLEGA
+295 FYGIPDLEGA
-306 GFKIAIDRHGPQ
+306 GFKIAIDRHGPAI
-318 VDPDTMDRTLTPA
+318 DPDTMERSLTPA
-331 GIAEARAYIARRFPG
+331 GIAEARAYIARRFPA

-394 AVGKRVAAH
+394 AVGKRVTAH
-403 ILNAGLAIEPR
+403 ILDPKLAVEPR

>member
-1 MAADPPPPGPSRR
+1 MAADTPTRR
-14 TLLTGLAALPVA
+14 ALLTGLAALPVA
-26 AATTAAAAE
+26 AAATAAE
-35 RKERRSKKRRDAR
+35 RKERKPKKRKPAK
-48 PTIQHVDV
+48 PKVQHVDV

-86 AGHWR
+86 AGNAR

-109 LYSEMARDSLK
+109 IYSEMARDSLK

-132 IFHNTGVLWFAPAGD
+132 IFHNTGVLWFAPQGD
-147 SHIDQSLAWL
+147 AYTAQSLAWL
-157 RANRV
+157 QANRV
-162 DHEQGDVSWLQN
+162 RHEHGDVRWLQD

-190 TEAGALIAGRGVQEV
+190 TEAGALIAARGVQEL

-211 AVERVVMPAPLL
+211 EVERVVMPAPLF

-234 GGTADHLVYCAGP
+234 GGTADHLVYAAGP
-247 WLAEIFP
+247 WIAELFP
-254 QQLMNRIV
+254 QQLMNKIV

-272 APQGDTRFAP
+272 APQGDSRFAP
-282 PDLPVWA
+282 PELPVWA
-289 DNGGGG
+289 DFNNGRIV
-295 LFYGIPDLEGA
+295 YGIPDLEGA
-306 GFKIAIDRHGPQ
+306 GFKIAIDVHGPT
-318 VDPDTMDRTLTPA
+318 VDPDTMERQLSPA
-331 GIAEARAYIARRFPG
+331 GIAEARGYLARRFPA

-374 GQERVWLVGG
+374 GQQHVWLVGG

-403 ILNAGLAIEPR
+403 ILDANLAIEPR